1 MKLTKDQ
8 KKEKFGAIA
17 KAGVR
22 KLEWFFP
29 QANGGYWI
37 ALSQINDNG
46 DRFKWNITVT
56 EIGRFTIANSDGELI
71 DAKKYQQGFTSLQ
84 AAQNVCQSLE
94 DGLVVALTNR
104 PE

>member
-22 KLEWFFP
+22 KLEWDF
-29 QANGGYWI
+29 GDDEGSYWE
-37 ALSQINDNG
+37 ASSQVNDNG
-46 DRFKWNITVT
+46 DRFKWRIDVT

-94 DGLVVALTNR
+94 DGLVVALTKQ
-104 PE
+104 